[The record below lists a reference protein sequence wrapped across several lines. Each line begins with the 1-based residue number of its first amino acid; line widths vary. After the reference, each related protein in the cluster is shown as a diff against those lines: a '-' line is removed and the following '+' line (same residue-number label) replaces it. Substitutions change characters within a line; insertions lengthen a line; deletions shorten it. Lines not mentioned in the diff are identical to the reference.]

1 MATRLLPYAGM
12 STPQIV
18 MEVLGHGMRP
28 PRPGSGCACP
38 PALWEIMQ
46 ECWQEN
52 RKLRP
57 TFAQLVPRLEVRC
70 AALRCCALLAA
81 RRLEQQQQQQQQH
94 ARAVLCVPSF
104 ISVARA
110 HTRTHRLRRRAPFPR
125 CRPHPHVSTGA
136 QAVLAQVNQESEV
149 ELLRPAYGR
158 EAEEALSAALRSEEH
173 RRRRHELT
181 AAAAGQE
188 GQGQHA
194 GQLGGGADTPE
205 SVASSGPG
213 EIL

>member
-1 MATRLLPYAGM
+1 M
-12 STPQIV
+12 
-18 MEVLGHGMRP
+18 
-28 PRPGSGCACP
+28 
-38 PALWEIMQ
+38 
-46 ECWQEN
+46 
-52 RKLRP
+52 
-57 TFAQLVPRLEVRC
+57 
-70 AALRCCALLAA
+70 
-81 RRLEQQQQQQQQH
+81 
-94 ARAVLCVPSF
+94 
-104 ISVARA
+104 
-110 HTRTHRLRRRAPFPR
+110 
-125 CRPHPHVSTGA
+125 
-136 QAVLAQVNQESEV
+136 NQESEV

-181 AAAAGQE
+181 AAAGQE